1 MVGAD
6 FRRVG
11 DLLHR
16 ELFGLAR
23 GAELFGDRWHLLH
36 LARLTRDWQSCKTTL
51 GENHFQDNPRA
62 GRLGCV
68 DFTFLR

>member
-16 ELFGLAR
+16 DSLGFAR
-23 GAELFGDRWHLLH
+23 DAELFGNR
-36 LARLTRDWQSCKTTL
+36 
-51 GENHFQDNPRA
+51 
-62 GRLGCV
+62 
-68 DFTFLR
+68 